1 MTLSPVFL
9 VIGSVTHSHTM
20 ITWGTYL
27 NGSHP
32 FVVWLIAMGALLLTS
47 ALAVRGTRLLI
58 RVMNVLFLLATLGF
72 VIDILILLFTS
83 HASFV
88 NSVNGAAGKGTYSNV
103 VAAGHKAGLAT
114 GGVGY
119 STKNT
124 IGAIYSMI
132 GVTLFVWWGTY
143 LSSEFKGAGQRKRQ
157 LTTMVGAGIGQG
169 LLVLLGMFIF
179 LHTVGRD
186 FFASALAG
194 NYSQG
199 GGTVGTAGYAYFS
212 ALVAS
217 NSAAVIFL
225 ALLFLGWWLPLLN
238 VNLAMTQRAVFTW
251 SFDGLLPKRFGDV
264 NDRYHTPVLAIAIS
278 VVTGGA
284 CAAWVAWGGTNFF
297 KIFAIMQFFAYIPI
311 AVMGIS
317 AIVMKRRRP
326 DLYEGSPAQWRIGG
340 VEVLPIAG
348 VFALLWA
355 CFAIFLVLYFHTNL
369 GLVGGYY
376 TATYVAPL
384 VVWAVAGLWWYLARA
399 VRRHQGVDLD
409 LAYRAIPP
417 D

>member
-1 MTLSPVFL
+1 
-9 VIGSVTHSHTM
+9 
-20 ITWGTYL
+20 
-27 NGSHP
+27 
-32 FVVWLIAMGALLLTS
+32 
-47 ALAVRGTRLLI
+47 
-58 RVMNVLFLLATLGF
+58 
-72 VIDILILLFTS
+72 
-83 HASFV
+83 V
-88 NSVNGAAGKGTYSNV
+88 NDAAGKGTYSNV

-114 GGVGY
+114 GGVGH

-124 IGAIYSMI
+124 IGAIYSLI

-157 LTTMVGAGIGQG
+157 LTTMLGAGLGQG

-179 LHTVGRD
+179 LHRVGHD

-251 SFDGLLPKRFGDV
+251 SFDGLLPKWFGEV
-264 NDRYHTPVLAIAIS
+264 NERYHTPIFAIATS

-284 CAAWVAWGGTNFF
+284 CAAWVAWGGANFF

-317 AIVMKRRRP
+317 AILMKRRRR

-355 CFAIFLVLYFHTNL
+355 CFAIFLVFYFHKNL

-384 VVWAVAGLWWYLARA
+384 AVWAFAGLWWYLARA
-399 VRRHQGVDLD
+399 VRRRQGVDLD
-409 LAYRAIPP
+409 LVYKAIPP